1 MNLFQRQRL
10 KKISTL
16 MEVPAPDPQQ
26 LVRRIEVIERNII
39 LPVKLLVV
47 SGLVYFLYFTR
58 GFNSENNALDIA
70 IESLKRFVL
79 IYGAFNLAAAPILL
93 NMRRLPLALLQ
104 WSIFT
109 IFLMDGFFLA
119 ALTFLT
125 GGYDSILFWL
135 FLGLIVRNAISV
147 PAATSQLVLN
157 FATSLCYVLAGIF
170 DVAINQQLDAQNLQP
185 TSAISLDHEGN
196 TTESL
201 LLRVTILV
209 LMTLCCYG
217 LRVLLQK
224 QQRAIEEAHEFALRQ
239 EQLRSAGRLA
249 AEIAHQI
256 KNPLGIINNAAFS
269 LKRALASGNDNAG
282 QQIQIIQEEVERS
295 DRIITQLM
303 GYAALAEGRVERLQ
317 VIPELDRAIAQVL
330 PEGVAYD
337 IKVHRD
343 FGNNLPPLMMQ
354 RTHLSEIFVNLLQNA
369 REALNGKGN
378 IFVSA
383 QSRPNYTAQV
393 VIRDD
398 GPGIAPESFS
408 RIFDAY
414 YTKKEKGT
422 GLGLAIVKHN
432 VELYNGTIRVESELG
447 KGAAFT
453 LLFPARTLEQLGA
466 QT

>member
-10 KKISTL
+10 KRISTL
-16 MEVPAPDPQQ
+16 LEVPAPDSQQ
-26 LVRRIEVIERNII
+26 FIRRIKVLERDMF

-47 SGLVYFLYFTR
+47 CGLIYFLYFTR
-58 GFNSENNALDIA
+58 WLDVGGNALDIA
-70 IESLKRFVL
+70 IQNVKQFIL
-79 IYGAFNLAAAPILL
+79 IYGLFNLAVAPILL
-93 NMRRLPLALLQ
+93 NINRLPLALLQ
-104 WSIFT
+104 WTVFT
-109 IFLMDGFFLA
+109 ICLVDGIFLG
-119 ALTFLT
+119 ALTLHT

-135 FLGLIVRNAISV
+135 FLALIARNAISV
-147 PAATSQLVLN
+147 PTAISQLVLN
-157 FATSLCYVLAGIF
+157 FATILCYMAAGIL
-170 DVAINQQLDAQNLQP
+170 DLAVNQELARQLEP
-185 TSAISLDHEGN
+185 TGAISLDREGN
-196 TTESL
+196 PAESL
-201 LLRVTILV
+201 ILRITILA

-217 LRVLLQK
+217 LQVLLQK

-269 LKRALASGNDNAG
+269 LKRALASGDNNAG

-317 VIPELDRAIAQVL
+317 VVPELERAIAQVL

-354 RTHLSEIFVNLLQNA
+354 RIHLSEIFVNLLQNA
-369 REALNGKGN
+369 REALNGRGN

-453 LLFPARTLEQLGA
+453 LLFPARTLEQLGT

>member
-1 MNLFQRQRL
+1 MNSFQRQRL
-10 KKISTL
+10 KKLSTL
-16 MEVPAPDPQQ
+16 LEVPAPDPQQ

-39 LPVKLLVV
+39 LPVKLLAVC
-47 SGLVYFLYFTR
+47 GLAYFMFFTR
-58 GFNSENNALDIA
+58 WFESETNALDIA
-70 IESLKRFVL
+70 IENLKYFVL

-93 NMRRLPLALLQ
+93 NTRRLPLALMQ
-104 WSIFT
+104 WSVFT
-109 IFLMDGFFLA
+109 IFLVDGIFLA
-119 ALTFLT
+119 ALALHT

-147 PAATSQLVLN
+147 PAAMSQLVLN
-157 FATSLCYVLAGIF
+157 FATSFCFVCAGIL
-170 DVAINQQLDAQNLQP
+170 DVAINKQLAADFQASNALN
-185 TSAISLDHEGN
+185 LDHDGN
-196 TTESL
+196 PAESL
-201 LLRVTILV
+201 ILRVTILG
-209 LMTLCCYG
+209 LMTLCCFG

-224 QQRAIEEAHEFALRQ
+224 QQRAFEEAHEFALRQ

-256 KNPLGIINNAAFS
+256 KNPLGIINNAVFS
-269 LKRALASGNDNAG
+269 LKRALAAGKNDVE

-317 VIPELDRAIAQVL
+317 VVPELERAIEQVL
-330 PEGVAYD
+330 PEGAAYD

-343 FGNNLPPLMMQ
+343 FGDDLPPLMMQ
-354 RTHLSEIFVNLLQNA
+354 RIHLSEIFVNLLQNA
-369 REALNGKGN
+369 REALNGRGN

-398 GPGIAPESFS
+398 GPGIAPENFS

-432 VELYNGTIRVESELG
+432 VELYNGTIRVESGLG

-453 LLFPARTLEQLGA
+453 LLFPARTLEQLA
-466 QT
+466 TQS